1 MYYRELVIHTKRRRR
16 VRTHRI
22 IEPWDVLKAVYCEA
36 AGLELVASEVC
47 ARFSELTLQVRGPAR
62 TRLRHNGRRLLVYT
76 ALVPVHSAYVRVV
89 DLHVVPSG
97 VEPLVGCAGSVEDAA
112 KGTKE
117 ARRG

>member
-1 MYYRELVIHTKRRRR
+1 M
-16 VRTHRI
+16 RTHRVI
-22 IEPWDVLKAVYCEA
+22 KSWDILEAVDGVA
-36 AGLELVASEVC
+36 AGLELVAGVVC

-76 ALVPVHSAYVRVV
+76 ALVPVHRADFGIV

>member
-36 AGLELVASEVC
+36 AGLELVASVVC

-62 TRLRHNGRRLLVYT
+62 TRLRNNGRRLLVHA
-76 ALVPVHSAYVRVV
+76 ALVPVHRAYFGVV

-97 VEPLVGCAGSVEDAA
+97 VEPLVGCAVSVAECERA
-112 KGTKE
+112 KDE
-117 ARRG
+117 IDRD

>member
-1 MYYRELVIHTKRRRR
+1 M
-16 VRTHRI
+16 RTHRVI
-22 IEPWDVLKAVYCEA
+22 KSWDILEAVYGVA
-36 AGLELVASEVC
+36 AGLELVAGVVC
-47 ARFSELTLQVRGPAR
+47 PRFSKLTLQVRGPAR
-62 TRLRHNGRRLLVYT
+62 TRLRNNGRRLLVHA
-76 ALVPVHSAYVRVV
+76 ALVPVHRADLGVV